1 MRNLTSTFSGCWNV
15 KAAQLGGSPR
25 TITKT
30 AVNPED
36 DTLFV
41 LSEKRDDSGM
51 VELEV
56 LEAKR
61 SGIDRVLQVSTTSSN
76 SLTAENI

>member
-1 MRNLTSTFSGCWNV
+1 M

>member
-1 MRNLTSTFSGCWNV
+1 
-15 KAAQLGGSPR
+15 
-25 TITKT
+25 
-30 AVNPED
+30 
-36 DTLFV
+36 
-41 LSEKRDDSGM
+41 M